1 MFISNLKAKNNS
13 NTSINKKNKNVK
25 KKKKKKQLSE
35 DQKNKF
41 NILLVATFFTGV
53 LLIFSSYA
61 WFYASLDVKIDF
73 FKMEVSDEVGLFIS
87 LDGINYA
94 NTVNIS
100 QDTIIDDLSDI
111 YPNNTNQW
119 PSNGL
124 TAVSSNGI
132 RDNNSYNFDMYMGY
146 GGPPRSES
154 ETQAGSNYVDII
166 NYKPD
171 LGDFFQDDE
180 DCELA
185 EDGTCK
191 EKTNYLSTSLINE
204 GKPSTLNY
212 YIAFDFFLKNVTG
225 SPYSDNLYLD
235 EGTTVYYNDDK
246 HDDSDGIINSLR
258 FGFVKI
264 GSTSNRADAK
274 TIQNLSCNNNCQ
286 MIIYEPNSTNHSVKS
301 IERIKKYGVTL
312 VNGEYLPTYAV
323 INNGI
328 YLQPASG
335 LPGSGIALDMEHFAL
350 QKTITDAD
358 FDTPIFE
365 VPNGVTKV
373 RAYIWV
379 EGQDVDSLETRSTGG
394 IISIVINLIKDLAG
408 YYK

>member
-1 MFISNLKAKNNS
+1 MFIPSSKTKNNS
-13 NTSINKKNKNVK
+13 NTSRSNKNKNA
-25 KKKKKKQLSE
+25 KKKKQSPE
-35 DQKNKF
+35 DKKNNF
-41 NILLVATFFTGV
+41 NLLLMATFFTGV

-61 WFYASLDVKIDF
+61 WFYASLDVKVDF

-87 LDGINYA
+87 LDGINYS
-94 NTVNIS
+94 NSVNIS
-100 QDTIIDDLSDI
+100 QDTIIDKLQNT

-119 PSNGL
+119 ASNGL
-124 TAVSSNGI
+124 IAVSSNGI
-132 RDNNSYNFDMYMGY
+132 KDRNSYNFNMYMGY

-154 ETQAGSNYVDII
+154 ESQDGSNYVDII

-171 LGDFFQDDE
+171 LGDYFQDDE
-180 DCELA
+180 DCELD

-204 GKPSTLNY
+204 SKPSTLNY

-264 GSTSNRADAK
+264 GTTSNRADAK
-274 TIQNLSCNNNCQ
+274 TVQNLSCNNNCQ
-286 MIIYEPNSTNHSVKS
+286 MIIYEPNSTNHSAKS
-301 IERIKKYGVTL
+301 IERIKKHGVTL
-312 VNGEYLPTYAV
+312 VNGEYAPTYAV
-323 INNGI
+323 INNGS
-328 YLQPASG
+328 YLEPAGG
-335 LPGSGIALDMEHFAL
+335 LPGSGIALDTKHFAL
-350 QKTITDAD
+350 QNTITDVD

-365 VPNGVTKV
+365 IPNGVTKV
-373 RAYIWV
+373 RAYVWV
-379 EGQDVDSLETRSTGG
+379 EGQDVDSLETKSMGG